1 MVRFQMKTSTRP
13 QTIAVV
19 KSEVDIKSF
28 RENPEWYEIIPEPEQ
43 QPVKPV
49 KQVPVLSHPPVILYV
64 LTHNFGLPVSPL
76 NLSDNAFETPSY
88 NGSF

>member
-28 RENPEWYEIIPEPEQ
+28 RDNPEWYEILDEEASVEVITRKRK
-43 QPVKPV
+43 VKGD
-49 KQVPVLSHPPVILYV
+49 KHG
-64 LTHNFGLPVSPL
+64 NKEE
-76 NLSDNAFETPSY
+76 D
-88 NGSF
+88 